1 VSGPLGLLLALLHV
15 EAGPRA
21 AAAADPGPAANKIAR
36 QPGLNSQQTKKMPPA
51 SNPFQ
56 RVLYNGVPYW
66 KDAAGTLY
74 YYESSTPPTE
84 ASKIRLGTESAGL
97 DTDWFENLAETL
109 EAYRTAATSRSRLP
123 TNTVAAA
130 AAK

>member
-1 VSGPLGLLLALLHV
+1 
-15 EAGPRA
+15 
-21 AAAADPGPAANKIAR
+21 
-36 QPGLNSQQTKKMPPA
+36 MPPA

-56 RVLYNGVPYW
+56 RTLYNGVPYW

-97 DTDWFENLAETL
+97 DTDWFERLAETL

-123 TNTVAAA
+123 AATA
-130 AAK
+130 TAAK